1 MKVTAL
7 IPIKVNSERVAGKNF
22 RLFNGV
28 PLYTIVLKTLES
40 CSLIDK
46 IIVNTDSPEI
56 KNYIQEN
63 LPRTTAI
70 DRPQNLLGDMV
81 VMNTLIEHDIQFSE
95 NEHVFQTH
103 CTNPL
108 ITEKTIK
115 EAIEQYFNSLDTNDS
130 LLSVT
135 RIQARTYWENGS
147 PINHDLKD
155 MKRTQDLDAVFEE
168 NSNFFIFSKT
178 SFKNALNSR
187 IGKRPKL
194 FEINKIEAIDIDYEE
209 DFLLAEL
216 IHKNKNLFN
225 SFL

>member
-7 IPIKVNSERVAGKNF
+7 IPIKVNSERVSGKNF

-28 PLYTIVLKTLES
+28 PLFRIVLNTLEN
-40 CSLIDK
+40 CSSIDK
-46 IIVNTDSPEI
+46 VIVNTDSEEV
-56 KNYIQEN
+56 KKYTREN
-63 LPRTTAI
+63 LKKTIAI
-70 DRPQNLLGDMV
+70 DRPQNLLGDML
-81 VMNTLIEHDIQFSE
+81 VMNTLIEHDIAFSE
-95 NEHVFQTH
+95 NEHFFQTH

-108 ITEKTIK
+108 LTEKTITK
-115 EAIEQYFNSLDTNDS
+115 AINEYLSSLDKFDS
-130 LLSVT
+130 LLAVT
-135 RIQARTYWENGS
+135 RIQARTYWENGT

-178 SFKNALNSR
+178 SFKNASNSR
-187 IGKRPKL
+187 IGKNPKL

-216 IHKNKNLFN
+216 VHKNKNIFMTT
-225 SFL
+225 F

>member
-7 IPIKVNSERVAGKNF
+7 IPIKVNSERIPSKNF

-28 PLYTIVLKTLES
+28 PLFTIVLSTLES
-40 CSLIDK
+40 CSSIDK
-46 IIVNTDSPEI
+46 VIVNTDSDEVKKFI
-56 KNYIQEN
+56 HEN
-63 LPRTTAI
+63 FKKTVAI

-81 VMNTLIEHDIQFSE
+81 VMNTLIEHDITVSE
-95 NEHVFQTH
+95 NEHFFQTH

-108 ITEKTIK
+108 LTEKTITK
-115 EAIEQYFNSLDTNDS
+115 AINTYFDSLDKFDS

-135 RIQARTYWENGS
+135 KIQARTYWKNGT
-147 PINHDLKD
+147 PINHDLSD

-178 SFKNALNSR
+178 SFKNASNSR
-187 IGKRPKL
+187 IGKTPNL
-194 FEINKIEAIDIDYEE
+194 FEINKVEAIDIDYEE

-216 IHKNKNLFN
+216 IHKNKTIF
-225 SFL
+225 STTF

>member
-7 IPIKVNSERVAGKNF
+7 IPIKVNSERVTGKNF

-28 PLYTIVLKTLES
+28 PLFTLVLKTLEN
-40 CSLIDK
+40 CSSIDK
-46 IIVNTDSPEI
+46 VIVNTDSGEV
-56 KNYIQEN
+56 KKFVREN
-63 LPRTTAI
+63 LKKTVVI

-81 VMNTLIEHDIQFSE
+81 VMNALIEHDIAFSE
-95 NEHVFQTH
+95 NEHFFQTH

-108 ITEKTIK
+108 LTENTITK
-115 EAIEQYFNSLDTNDS
+115 AINEYFNSLDKFDS

-135 RIQARTYWENGS
+135 RIQTRAYWENGT
-147 PINHDLKD
+147 PINHDLSQ

-178 SFKNALNSR
+178 SFKNASNSR
-187 IGKRPKL
+187 IGKNLKL
-194 FEINKIEAIDIDYEE
+194 FELNKIEAIDIDYEE

-216 IHKNKNLFN
+216 IHKNKTIFK
-225 SFL
+225 STF

>member
-7 IPIKVNSERVAGKNF
+7 IPIKINSERISGKNF

-28 PLYTIVLKTLES
+28 PLYTIVLNTLES
-40 CSLIDK
+40 CSSIDK
-46 IIVNTDSPEI
+46 VIVNTDSEEV
-56 KNYIQEN
+56 KNYILQN
-63 LPRTTAI
+63 LKKTIAI

-81 VMNTLIEHDIQFSE
+81 VMNTLIEHDIAFSE
-95 NEHVFQTH
+95 NEHFFQTH

-108 ITEKTIK
+108 LTEKTITK
-115 EAIEQYFNSLDTNDS
+115 AINEYFSSLDKFDS

-135 RIQARTYWENGS
+135 RIQARTYWKNGT
-147 PINHDLKD
+147 PINHNLSD

-178 SFKNALNSR
+178 SFKNVSNSR
-187 IGKRPKL
+187 IGKNPKL
-194 FEINKIEAIDIDYEE
+194 FEINKVEAIDIDYEE

-216 IHKNKNLFN
+216 IHKNKLIFN
-225 SFL
+225 TAF